1 MKARQIEKVI
11 SEKIAALAKDH
22 PAIQDDLLKNSIVTG
37 GCIASMFLKEKV
49 NDFDLYFSN
58 IGALAR
64 VINYF
69 GKLTDAQFLVAYTA
83 GTKIPTDGLLRCLRG
98 TGHWGKVEGEQFV
111 EEEVDEEDDETA
123 VTLPASNDTTWFA
136 LYSDVTAL
144 QDCENIAYIALY
156 YKSCGFWTAGEHK
169 KKEDDDKKSHVIKFA
184 SANAVTLSDKVQL
197 VFRFYGPPE
206 EIHKNYDFVHATNYW
221 TLAGG
226 LVTHAEALEA
236 ILARELIYK
245 GSRFPLASI
254 FRTRKFIHRG
264 WTMHIGHYVKMAM
277 QLNEFDLR
285 DIHTLREQLTGV
297 DAAYLN
303 MLITKAEKHNEPITC
318 SWVCELVDAIIAGGN
333 FDADENEAKEM
344 NADEDNNVPY

>member
-11 SEKIAALAKDH
+11 REKIAALASDH
-22 PAIQDDLLKNSIVTG
+22 PVIQDDLLKHSIVTG

-69 GKLTDAQFLVAYTA
+69 GKLTDAQFLVAYEA
-83 GTKIPTDGLLRCLRG
+83 GTKIPTDGLLRCLCG
-98 TGHWGKVEGEQFV
+98 TGHWENEYN
-111 EEEVDEEDDETA
+111 DDETT
-123 VTLPASNDTTWFA
+123 VTLPTSNDTTWFA

-144 QDCENIAYIALY
+144 QDSKNIAYIALY
-156 YKSCGFWTAGEHK
+156 YKSCGYWTAGAHK
-169 KKEDDDKKSHVIKFA
+169 KKDDEDKKTHVIKFA

-221 TLAGG
+221 TLEGG

-303 MLITKAEKHNEPITC
+303 LLITKAEKHNEPITS

-344 NADEDNNVPY
+344 NADDEET

>member
-1 MKARQIEKVI
+1 MKARQIAKVI
-11 SEKIAALAKDH
+11 SEKVTALAKDH
-22 PAIQDDLLKNSIVTG
+22 PPVQNDLLKHSIVTG

-58 IGALAR
+58 IGALTR
-64 VINYF
+64 VISYF
-69 GKLTDAQFLVAYTA
+69 GKQTNAKYLVAYKADTEL
-83 GTKIPTDGLLRCLRG
+83 PYEGLLRHLRG
-98 TGHWGKVEGEQFV
+98 SGQWESESQ
-111 EEEVDEEDDETA
+111 EEEDDETA
-123 VTLPASNDTTWFA
+123 VTLPTSNDTIWYA
-136 LYSDVTAL
+136 LYSDVSAL
-144 QDCENIAYIALY
+144 QECKNVAYIALY
-156 YKSCGFWTAGEHK
+156 YKSCGYWSAGEQV
-169 KKEDDDKKSHVIKFA
+169 KKEGEEKKTHAIKFA

-206 EIHKNYDFVHATNYW
+206 EFHRNYDFVHATNYW
-221 TLAGG
+221 TLETG

-277 QLNEFDLR
+277 QLNEYDLR
-285 DIHTLREQLTGV
+285 DRNTLREQLTGV

-303 MLITKAEKHNEPITC
+303 ALIAQAEKHDEPLTC
-318 SWVCELVDAIIAGGN
+318 SWVCALVDAIIAGGN
-333 FDADENEAKEM
+333 FDADENEAREM
-344 NADEDNNVPY
+344 GEDHGD

>member
-11 SEKIAALAKDH
+11 REKIAALASDH
-22 PAIQDDLLKNSIVTG
+22 PEIQDDLLKHSIVTG

-58 IGALAR
+58 IGALTR
-64 VINYF
+64 VISYF
-69 GKLTDAQFLVAYTA
+69 GKQTNAQYLVAYTA
-83 GTKIPTDGLLRCLRG
+83 GTTLPSEGLLRHIRG
-98 TGHWGKVEGEQFV
+98 TGHWENEYNK
-111 EEEVDEEDDETA
+111 EDDETA

-144 QDCENIAYIALY
+144 QECKNIAYIALY
-156 YKSCGFWTAGEHK
+156 YKSCGFWTASAHE
-169 KKEDDDKKSHVIKFA
+169 DKKTHVIKFA

-221 TLAGG
+221 TLEGG

-303 MLITKAEKHNEPITC
+303 LLIMKAEKHNEPITS
-318 SWVCELVDAIIAGGN
+318 SWVCELVDAIIAGGS

-344 NADEDNNVPY
+344 NADDEET

>member
-11 SEKIAALAKDH
+11 REKIAALASDH
-22 PAIQDDLLKNSIVTG
+22 PVIQDDLLKHSIVTG

-64 VINYF
+64 VISYF
-69 GKLTDAQFLVAYTA
+69 GKQTDAQYLVAYKA
-83 GTKIPTDGLLRCLRG
+83 GTTLPTEGLLRYLRG
-98 TGHWGKVEGEQFV
+98 TGNWENEYN
-111 EEEVDEEDDETA
+111 DDDDDETT
-123 VTLPASNDTTWFA
+123 VTLPTSNDTTWFA

-144 QDCENIAYIALY
+144 QECKNIAYIALY
-156 YKSCGFWTAGEHK
+156 YKSCGFWTDGAHK
-169 KKEDDDKKSHVIKFA
+169 KKDDEDKKTHVIKFA

-221 TLAGG
+221 TLEGG

-303 MLITKAEKHNEPITC
+303 LLITKAEKHNEPITS

-333 FDADENEAKEM
+333 FDADENEAREM
-344 NADEDNNVPY
+344 GAEDDET

>member
-11 SEKIAALAKDH
+11 REKIAALANDH
-22 PAIQDDLLKNSIVTG
+22 PVIQDDLLKHSIVTG

-64 VINYF
+64 VISYF
-69 GKLTDAQFLVAYTA
+69 GKQTDAQFLVAYTA
-83 GTKIPTDGLLRCLRG
+83 GTTLPTEGLLRHIRG
-98 TGHWGKVEGEQFV
+98 TGHWEDEHSD
-111 EEEVDEEDDETA
+111 EEDEEDDETA

-144 QDCENIAYIALY
+144 QDRENIAYIALY
-156 YKSCGFWTAGEHK
+156 YKSCGFWTAGAHE
-169 KKEDDDKKSHVIKFA
+169 DKKTHVIKFA

-221 TLAGG
+221 TLEGG

-285 DIHTLREQLTGV
+285 NIHTLREQLTGV

-303 MLITKAEKHNEPITC
+303 LLIMKAEKHNEPLTC

-344 NADEDNNVPY
+344 NADDEET